1 MDTGDIAIVA
11 TLVIGFIA
19 ILVTQFT
26 LMRQANSDLRGE
38 MRQANSELSGEMR
51 QANSEM
57 RAEIREQSD
66 RLGERISDAE
76 REQAR
81 LEGANGS
88 LAEVLN
94 RQSHTH
100 DAQHHIHAQP
110 HTHDDSDD

>member
-19 ILVTQFT
+19 ILATQFT
-26 LMRQANSDLRGE
+26 MLRQSNSDLRAE
-38 MRQANSELSGEMR
+38 TTEIRREARAEARET
-51 QANSEM
+51 

-81 LEGANGS
+81 LEGANGTLS
-88 LAEVLN
+88 EVLTK
-94 RQSHTH
+94 QSHTH